1 MMMKRHFLYLL
12 ALGALPM
19 PVVFA
24 QQPQTDED
32 ALEVNPEADAY
43 AIAEHLYAQAR
54 QPGVD
59 AQSRRLGMERAAVL
73 FADFVR
79 TYPKSSQ
86 VAKAQYLQAVCQ
98 EESGDK
104 AGSDA
109 TLEKVAARKGA
120 GEFAAAAAYKLA
132 TQASS
137 RNLWEKARNY
147 YLITVRESHRPDLRN
162 DATYRLGRAHLQL
175 GQKKE
180 AEARFMSLQMD
191 NNVAPAIANASLYA
205 LAQMK
210 TEAGSH
216 AEAYSYFTRLLQNNE
231 VESGM
236 QGMAV
241 LQAARLASRLGKAQE
256 AQQLYARLSGLKG
269 MEKYAGEAQMET
281 LLHLYKNRDYE
292 GVVRQISSNYAQLD
306 DPAREARRALIV
318 GQSFLELRNYVRA
331 AQWFEVAEQAQPR
344 TPLAADAAYRR
355 LVCAQQTRS
364 VNFFSLAQ
372 RYLNT
377 YAVAGQSTAA
387 LPCNDLVRLMYADRM
402 MLADVPEASRQ
413 FEAINF
419 EHLPESVRADAMYK
433 KAWCSAQ
440 SGNGDPIATL
450 NTFISDYTTD
460 IRMPEALALRGSCLV
475 KINNISGALADFE
488 RVINEYPQSAAVPMC
503 WQRAAQAVTNKDPK
517 RMIAY
522 YEGLIKCA
530 NRGVKPAAIAEAHY
544 NIARAQYE
552 TDAAAAIPH
561 FREARTLNPEQYGA
575 AVDLSLVHCY
585 FKLKDAENLRET
597 LVILARNNSSSYN
610 ALPPAVPRWCGW
622 MCFQSK
628 RYLDADKYLSDAVAR
643 APREKYTA
651 ADGTQKERAAVEPLV
666 WKTLARA
673 RLELRQYERG
683 LEAAE
688 HYVSMETQPYRKAE
702 GMRDNALLLIG
713 VNRTEEARKLCE
725 EAIALGIDGPIK
737 SSVFITLGDAYYA
750 DRQFAEAAK
759 YYGRTANVVSDKDL
773 KPTALYKI
781 ARSLRQCERAGEA
794 AQYEDTLHKEFPNWL
809 PDHNTAI
816 FMKMHDKQ

>member
-1 MMMKRHFLYLL
+1 MALGVL
-12 ALGALPM
+12 ALPA
-19 PVVFA
+19 VYA
-24 QQPQTDED
+24 QQPSGDD
-32 ALEVNPEADAY
+32 DLVVDREVDAY

-59 AQSRRLGMERAAVL
+59 AQARQMGMARAAVL
-73 FADFVR
+73 FEDFVKNF
-79 TYPKSSQ
+79 PKSAN
-86 VAKAQYLQAVCQ
+86 VVKAQYLQAICL
-98 EESGDK
+98 EEAGDK
-104 AGSDA
+104 AKSDA
-109 TLEKVAARKGA
+109 TLEKVAGRKNA

-147 YLITVRESHRPDLRN
+147 YLITVSESRRADLRN
-162 DATYRLGRAHLQL
+162 DAIYRLGRSHLQL

-180 AEARFMSLQMD
+180 AEDRFRSLLIDQS
-191 NNVAPAIANASLYA
+191 VAPAISNATLYA

-210 TEAGSH
+210 TEEGKRE
-216 AEAYSYFTRLLQNNE
+216 EAYSYFTRLLANKG
-231 VESGM
+231 VEEGM
-236 QGMAV
+236 YSMAT

-256 AQQLYARLSGLKG
+256 AQQLYTRLTGMHG

-281 LLHLYKNRDYE
+281 LLNLYKNKDYE
-292 GVVRQISSNYAQLD
+292 GVVRQISGNYAQLD
-306 DPAREARRALIV
+306 DPAKEARRALIV
-318 GQSFLELRNYVRA
+318 GQSFMELRNHTRA
-331 AQWFEVAEQAQPR
+331 AQWFEVAEQAQPQ
-344 TPLAADAAYRR
+344 TALAADAAYRR

-377 YAVAGQSTAA
+377 YATAGQSTAG

-419 EHLPESVRADAMYK
+419 DNLPESVRADAMYK
-433 KAWCSAQ
+433 KAWCSVQ
-440 SGNGDPIATL
+440 SGNGDALATL
-450 NTFISDYTTD
+450 NKFISTYSKDA
-460 IRMPEALALRGSCLV
+460 RMPEALALRGGILV
-475 KINNISGALADFE
+475 KNNNINAALQDFE

-503 WQRAAQAVTNKDPK
+503 WQRAAQACSGKNPAK
-517 RMIAY
+517 MIAY

-530 NRGVKPAAIAEAHY
+530 NRGVKPTAIAEAHY

-552 TDAAAAIPH
+552 TDPAAAIPH

-575 AVDLSLVHCY
+575 AVDQSLVHCY
-585 FKLKDAENLRET
+585 FKLKDADNLREALVT
-597 LVILARNNSSSYN
+597 LERNNSSSYN

-622 MCFQSK
+622 MCYQSK

-643 APREKYTA
+643 APREKYVA
-651 ADGTQKERAAVEPLV
+651 ADGTEKERAAVEALV
-666 WKTLARA
+666 WKTLARS

-702 GMRDNALLLIG
+702 GMRDKALLLIG
-713 VNRTEEARKLCE
+713 LGRTEEARKLCE
-725 EAIALGIDGPIK
+725 EAVALGIDGPIK
-737 SSVFITLGDAYYA
+737 SSVFITLGDSYYA
-750 DRQFAEAAK
+750 ERQFAEAAK

-781 ARSLRQCERAGEA
+781 SNALRRCERAGEA
-794 AQYEDTLHKEFPNWL
+794 AQYEEALHKEFPNWL
-809 PDHNTAI
+809 PEPNTAV
-816 FMKMHDKQ
+816 FVKMHD